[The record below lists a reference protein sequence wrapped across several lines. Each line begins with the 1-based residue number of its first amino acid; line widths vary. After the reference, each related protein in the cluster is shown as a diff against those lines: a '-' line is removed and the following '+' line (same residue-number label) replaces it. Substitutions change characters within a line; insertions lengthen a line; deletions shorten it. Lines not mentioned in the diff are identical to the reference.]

1 MAQQQ
6 IRDVLG
12 ACSSF
17 PIFLPTGN
25 SRSKK
30 RKWCLTNST
39 KKKKNLS
46 GGPLSLKIGNELFK
60 LRKQEFPAK
69 VHQSV
74 GLAQA
79 HPFEQKNRVIKI
91 LKKKAIL
98 TEPNWLETVRVD
110 SVLFFVLWK
119 KKEPNK
125 KKYKNK
131 FDVFGS
137 LLI

>member
-1 MAQQQ
+1 MFWELAALF
-6 IRDVLG
+6 RF
-12 ACSSF
+12 SF
-17 PIFLPTGN
+17 QLAIPEVKSENDASPTPQ
-25 SRSKK
+25 
-30 RKWCLTNST
+30 

-91 LKKKAIL
+91 
-98 TEPNWLETVRVD
+98 
-110 SVLFFVLWK
+110 
-119 KKEPNK
+119 
-125 KKYKNK
+125 
-131 FDVFGS
+131 
-137 LLI
+137 